1 MRSERNGVRTPMGRH
16 RRLLGDGDPGPIP
29 RVARDRH
36 GHADAGRSADLR
48 GGPRA
53 GTNCGDA
60 HRFAGLLDVP
70 DRTARPER
78 GRVHPDRPQV
88 ERALPREPA
97 LPRGVLRRHR
107 GRDARRVPAPEPVR
121 PRHPGD
127 PSSAVRRR
135 VASPGGLPPGGVVR
149 VIDHRL
155 RGVDALQGHEDD
167 LAVLGSPD
175 ESLRHR
181 AARILSDPVHPDRV
195 AVRRPAPPDQRRRG
209 ARQQCGRSRD
219 DQRKRGDPRGGGS
232 RGGIRRHV
240 RLRNLLGPE
249 DGPGALTMA
258 VEVNLA
264 AQPQKGRVLAAWGLI
279 GWRWIWRSPAAAIV
293 PLLQPFFF
301 LYFLHL
307 ISDPSYF
314 PLQVAGAMIFSTQN
328 IGSWCLSDSAVF
340 RIELRLQDIFVASPH
355 DKVRYLFGVA
365 FSNMIPALPALV
377 ALGIILA
384 IVTPVSLTAWLVI
397 VACILTIWVLYS
409 AIGIAVSS
417 RLRSQRE
424 VWPVGNLIF
433 TLLGILSPLYY
444 PLSRLPPVWRELAQV
459 LPATYAALLVQ
470 GVLGLEPAAAA
481 SLAVDAGLLIL
492 STAVG
497 LVLAWRLY
505 QWRER

>member
-1 MRSERNGVRTPMGRH
+1 
-16 RRLLGDGDPGPIP
+16 
-29 RVARDRH
+29 
-36 GHADAGRSADLR
+36 
-48 GGPRA
+48 
-53 GTNCGDA
+53 
-60 HRFAGLLDVP
+60 
-70 DRTARPER
+70 
-78 GRVHPDRPQV
+78 
-88 ERALPREPA
+88 
-97 LPRGVLRRHR
+97 
-107 GRDARRVPAPEPVR
+107 
-121 PRHPGD
+121 
-127 PSSAVRRR
+127 
-135 VASPGGLPPGGVVR
+135 
-149 VIDHRL
+149 
-155 RGVDALQGHEDD
+155 
-167 LAVLGSPD
+167 
-175 ESLRHR
+175 
-181 AARILSDPVHPDRV
+181 
-195 AVRRPAPPDQRRRG
+195 
-209 ARQQCGRSRD
+209 
-219 DQRKRGDPRGGGS
+219 
-232 RGGIRRHV
+232 
-240 RLRNLLGPE
+240 
-249 DGPGALTMA
+249 MA

-264 AQPQKGRVLAAWGLI
+264 TQPQRGRVLAAWGLI

-307 ISDPSYF
+307 ISSPAYF

-365 FSNMIPALPALV
+365 FSNIIPALPALV

>member
-1 MRSERNGVRTPMGRH
+1 MGRH
-16 RRLLGDGDPGPIP
+16 RRLFGDGGPRSIP

-36 GHADAGRSADLR
+36 RDADARRIADLR
-48 GGPRA
+48 RGPRA
-53 GTNCGDA
+53 RPDRCDA
-60 HRFAGLLDVP
+60 HRLARLLDGP

-78 GRVHPDRPQV
+78 GRVHPDRPQA
-88 ERALPREPA
+88 ERALPRQPA
-97 LPRGVLRRHR
+97 LTRGVLRRHR
-107 GRDARRVPAPEPVR
+107 GRDARRVPASEPLR
-121 PRHPGD
+121 PRDFGGP
-127 PSSAVRRR
+127 PSAEPRR
-135 VASPGGLPPGGVVR
+135 VARPRGLPARGVGGVVHDR
-149 VIDHRL
+149 VRRL
-155 RGVDALQGHEDD
+155 DALQGHEDD
-167 LAVLGSPD
+167 LAILRAPD

-181 AARILSDPVHPDRV
+181 AARVLTDPFRSDRV
-195 AVRRPAPPDQRRRG
+195 AVGRPVPPDQRGRG
-209 ARQQCGRSRD
+209 ARQQRGRSRVNH
-219 DQRKRGDPRGGGS
+219 RERGDPRGGRPG
-232 RGGIRRHV
+232 GGIRRHV
-240 RLRNLLGPE
+240 PLRNLLGPE

-365 FSNMIPALPALV
+365 FSNIIPALPALV

-384 IVTPVSLTAWLVI
+384 MVTSVSLIAWLVI

-424 VWPVGNLIF
+424 VWPVGNLIL

-444 PLSRLPPVWRELAQV
+444 PLSRLPPVWRELAQL

-470 GVLGLEPAAAA
+470 GVLGLEPATNV

-497 LVLAWRLY
+497 LVLAWWLY